1 MSTNA
6 NDIDDS
12 IKLVLEKLSEEFE
25 IVKRQGFP
33 ARKRDSYSQYVRRH
47 DVKIPE
53 PRWHRWANELGMDVA
68 RFEGVLKI
76 LVKDGFLEDYKFSP
90 DYV

>member
-12 IKLVLEKLSEEFE
+12 IQLVLERLSEEFE

-33 ARKRDSYSQYVRRH
+33 TRKRDAYSQYSRRH

-53 PRWHRWANELGMDVA
+53 PRWRSWANELGMDEA

-76 LVKDGFLEDYKFSP
+76 LIKEGLLEDYKLTP

>member
-6 NDIDDS
+6 DIDKS
-12 IKLVLEKLSEEFE
+12 IKLLLEKLSEEFE

-33 ARKRDSYSQYVRRH
+33 SRGRNYYSQHSRHH
-47 DVKIPE
+47 DVRIPDT
-53 PRWHRWANELGMDVA
+53 RWRAWAHELGMDYTRLDAILKVLVN
-68 RFEGVLKI
+68 EGL
-76 LVKDGFLEDYKFSP
+76 LEKYEFTS

>member
-1 MSTNA
+1 MPTNSQ
-6 NDIDDS
+6 DIDES
-12 IKLVLEKLSEEFE
+12 IKLLLEKLSEEFE

-33 ARKRDSYSQYVRRH
+33 ARRRDIRARRH

-53 PRWHRWANELGMDVA
+53 KRWRAWANELGMDYT

-76 LVKDGFLEDYKFSP
+76 LEKEGSLEDYKFSP
-90 DYV
+90 DYI

>member
-6 NDIDDS
+6 PDIDDS
-12 IKLVLEKLSEEFE
+12 IKLILEKLSEEFE

-33 ARKRDSYSQYVRRH
+33 ARNRDAYSQYTRRH

-53 PRWHRWANELGMDVA
+53 RRWHAWANELDMDVA
-68 RFEGVLKI
+68 RFESILKI
-76 LVKDGFLEDYKFSP
+76 VTKEGFLESYKFSP

>member
-1 MSTNA
+1 MPKNA
-6 NDIDDS
+6 NDIDES
-12 IKLVLEKLSEEFE
+12 IKYILGKLSEEFE

-33 ARKRDSYSQYVRRH
+33 ARRRDMYSRYSRQY

-53 PRWHRWANELGMDVA
+53 PRWRSWTNELGMDA
-68 RFEGVLKI
+68 TRFEGVLTI
-76 LVKDGFLEDYKFSP
+76 LIKEGFLEDYKLTP

>member
-6 NDIDDS
+6 QDIDKS
-12 IKLVLEKLSEEFE
+12 IKLLLEKLSEEFE

-33 ARKRDSYSQYVRRH
+33 ARKRDGYSRYVRQC

-53 PRWHRWANELGMDVA
+53 PRWRAWANELDMDA
-68 RFEGVLKI
+68 TRLEGVLNI
-76 LVKDGFLEDYKFSP
+76 LVNEGFLEQFKSSP
-90 DYV
+90 DYI